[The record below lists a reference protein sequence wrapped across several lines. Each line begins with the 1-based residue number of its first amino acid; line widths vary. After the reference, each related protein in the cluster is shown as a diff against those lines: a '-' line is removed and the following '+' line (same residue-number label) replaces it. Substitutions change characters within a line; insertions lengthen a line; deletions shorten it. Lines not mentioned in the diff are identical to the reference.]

1 MADPDTSATIYRRCY
16 CGVTTIRATQTS
28 YCHCILAG
36 GRSSHANPPPARGS
50 PSYMRGLIIDPNSNG
65 TINSSN
71 IQFR

>member
-36 GRSSHANPPPARGS
+36 GRSSHSKSASSSRQS
-50 PSYMRGLIIDPNSNG
+50 FYMRGLIIDPNSNG
-65 TINSSN
+65 T
-71 IQFR
+71 